1 MRTLKQICSL
11 APVIPVIVVE
21 RLADAAPLAEALV
34 AGGLPVLEVT
44 LRTAVAFDA
53 IRAMRAACPEAVV
66 GAGTIRSADDLTGS
80 IDAGAAFGVSPG
92 APDRLMAAVAEAELP
107 FMPGCATATEAMA
120 LADRGLDVL
129 KLFPAA
135 AAGGVALLKSLAA
148 PLPDIRFCPTGGVS
162 LQNAAEYLG
171 LPNVVVVGGSWVA
184 PPALIEARD
193 WEGIRKLASDT
204 VATLRPVPASS
215 RIASD

>member
-1 MRTLKQICSL
+1 MRSLEQICRL
-11 APVIPVIVVE
+11 APVVPVIVVE

-44 LRTAVAFDA
+44 LRTPVAFDA
-53 IRAMRAACPEAVV
+53 IRAMRAACPNAVV
-66 GAGTIRSADDLTGS
+66 GAGTIRSPGDLAGS

-92 APDRLMAAVAEAELP
+92 APDRLTDAVVEAQLP

-120 LADRGLDVL
+120 LFDRGFDVL

-135 AAGGVALLKSLAA
+135 AAGGVSLLQSLAA

-162 LQNAAEYLG
+162 LQNAAAYLG
-171 LPNVVVVGGSWVA
+171 LPNVLVVGGSWVA
-184 PPALIEARD
+184 PPAMIEAGD
-193 WEGIRKLASDT
+193 WQGITKLANET
-204 VATLRPVPASS
+204 VATLR
-215 RIASD
+215 RER